1 VTERALD
8 GDDVAA
14 GGDYPRGVEVAKV
27 VQADVTAAG

>member
-14 GGDYPRGVEVAKV
+14 GGDQSRGVEVAKV
-27 VQADVTAAG
+27 VQADLTEAG